1 MTTIPELSTFNSLR
15 VLKEFWFFSILSNF
29 FIKIIISMKGK
40 VFYTLKLE
48 LEKLFTCNAN
58 SFITLNELSYDSNT
72 TSTNGWMTTQSFRE
86 EQLVNILHQTCQKTS
101 ERTLYSFFT
110 VLKVFNSCYIP
121 YIPMLNFRC
130 VCLYLEFIVYTYFQ

>member
-58 SFITLNELSYDSNT
+58 CFITLNELSYDSNT
-72 TSTNGWMTTQSFRE
+72 TSTNGWMTTESFRE
-86 EQLVNILHQTCQKTS
+86 E
-101 ERTLYSFFT
+101 
-110 VLKVFNSCYIP
+110 
-121 YIPMLNFRC
+121 
-130 VCLYLEFIVYTYFQ
+130 